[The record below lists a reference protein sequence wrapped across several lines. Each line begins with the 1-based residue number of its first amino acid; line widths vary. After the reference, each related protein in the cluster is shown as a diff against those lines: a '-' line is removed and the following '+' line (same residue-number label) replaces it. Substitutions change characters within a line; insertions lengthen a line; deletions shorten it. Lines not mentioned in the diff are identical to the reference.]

1 MDATNSSFYWPIPR
15 RHLLLLRFILRS
27 IYISWVLFT
36 DCTKGPRGPSLCWSS
51 VPWIES
57 SIRILDRN
65 VHLLTL
71 ACKASSSCV
80 WLTRANIPLQR
91 CIVKAKKKCFFSP
104 PGWTSIWPN
113 PNFSHSIDFYTRCD
127 TKWGWNSF
135 SPRSRNMFT
144 AVQSAVIQWILFLSI
159 LKWLY
164 IYLTYFE
171 CLCW

>member
-1 MDATNSSFYWPIPR
+1 MPNITNSSFYWLILR

-80 WLTRANIPLQR
+80 WLTRANILLQR
-91 CIVKAKKKCFFSP
+91 CIVKAKKKCFFHP
-104 PGWTSIWPN
+104 QGGPQFGETQI
-113 PNFSHSIDFYTRCD
+113 
-127 TKWGWNSF
+127 
-135 SPRSRNMFT
+135 
-144 AVQSAVIQWILFLSI
+144 SAILSI
-159 LKWLY
+159 LTHDVTQSGDEIRSGHAAETCSLQCKVQ
-164 IYLTYFE
+164 
-171 CLCW
+171 